1 VVEARTR
8 TWGGVSPACQ
18 NHKAHTRGK
27 QPPTGSAPQT
37 TKGLRFSTTAAPTAM
52 KSTMEKTSLV
62 LTCIGEDREGLVEA
76 LSEVVQSHQGNWQE
90 SRMARLGGRFLRVVV
105 ETTAE
110 HEPLDHPL
118 ELELIGLDR
127 PGIVF
132 EISRVLRSYGVNVEE
147 LDTTRQNAPQSGELL
162 FQARASLRIPPE
174 LDPAELFAKL
184 EAIAGDLMV
193 DVLLEPPED

>member
-1 VVEARTR
+1 
-8 TWGGVSPACQ
+8 
-18 NHKAHTRGK
+18 
-27 QPPTGSAPQT
+27 
-37 TKGLRFSTTAAPTAM
+37 M

-90 SRMARLGGRFLRVVV
+90 SRMARLGGRFAGILQVEIPTTKEASLRTALDALSGAGLRVVV